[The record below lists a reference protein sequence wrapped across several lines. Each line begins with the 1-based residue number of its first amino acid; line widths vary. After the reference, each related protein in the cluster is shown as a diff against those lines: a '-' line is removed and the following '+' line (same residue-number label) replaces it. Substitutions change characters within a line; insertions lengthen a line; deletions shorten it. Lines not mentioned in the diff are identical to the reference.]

1 MAFGVPK
8 NSVSLEDIMNRVTE
22 IDILSFYFNIK
33 EIPCV
38 IHSPFREDNFKRTSQ
53 RRKKEGLW

>member
-8 NSVSLEDIMNRVTE
+8 NSVSLEDIMNRMTE

-33 EIPCV
+33 
-38 IHSPFREDNFKRTSQ
+38 D
-53 RRKKEGLW
+53 